1 MTGKLKAVYIRTS
14 TNDQT
19 PELQL
24 REIKE
29 IAGEFSLLFKD
40 QQSAWLDFKERS
52 DFKRLSQL
60 IKDKKISD
68 VYVWDL
74 DRIYRN
80 RKKLIEFFEVCK
92 IYDCKI
98 HSVRQQWLEEIN
110 GMPEPWGEI
119 IHNLMLQVMGW
130 IAEEESQK
138 KSDRVKNA
146 VTQKKNY
153 KGEVVTTSTYGN
165 KWGRKNLSPQTIQK
179 VLDLHSQGLSLRKI
193 SKDVWIYDEHG
204 NKKKNI
210 SLGAVHK
217 IVAEKT
223 QEKSS

>member
-1 MTGKLKAVYIRTS
+1 MKMKAVYIRTS
-14 TNDQT
+14 THEQT

-24 REIKE
+24 KDIS
-29 IAGEFSLLFKD
+29 SLIDLTGVTIFKD
-40 QQSAWLDFKERS
+40 KQSAWQDFKERS
-52 DFKRLSQL
+52 EFKELSNL
-60 IKDKKISD
+60 IKSRKVSD
-68 VYVWDL
+68 LFVWDL

-80 RKKLIEFFEVCK
+80 RKKLIEFFELCK

-110 GMPEPWGEI
+110 GMPNPWGEI

-138 KSDRVKNA
+138 KSDRIKNA
-146 VTQKKNY
+146 VTKKKNY
-153 KGEVVTTSTYGN
+153 KGVVETTSAYGN
-165 KWGRKNLSPQTIQK
+165 KWGRKNLSPQTIKK
-179 VLDLHSQGLSLRKI
+179 VLDLFDQGISLRKI
-193 SKDVWIYDEHG
+193 SKEVWIYDQHG

-217 IVAEKT
+217 IVTEKT
-223 QEKSS
+223 QENST